1 MIKVATLWNKKKK
14 TGFHTKLDQFLCM
27 VKFAK
32 VHPGTLP
39 HLRWSSLQQLVT
51 AESCKGLHLMGFQP
65 ITFWNSQIVYSK
77 KKLFTQYL
85 NITWLSALFSK
96 FPVNIYNFKVNI
108 RNSRI
113 RSKTCSK
120 LKRKTP
126 ERHQLTVRSC
136 QLMLF
141 WCLSLLILDIFHT
154 VF

>member
-14 TGFHTKLDQFLCM
+14 TGFRTKLDKFLCM

-32 VHPGTLP
+32 VYPGTLP

-51 AESCKGLHLMGFQP
+51 AESCKGLHLTGFQP
-65 ITFWNSQIVYSK
+65 IAFWNSQIIYSTK
-77 KKLFTQYL
+77 KFFTQYL

-96 FPVNIYNFKVNI
+96 FPVNIYSFKM
-108 RNSRI
+108 NSWT

-126 ERHQLTVRSC
+126 EWHQLTVCSC
-136 QLMLF
+136 QWMLF